1 MPRRAF
7 LVAVVSKVSGT
18 AFWHD
23 EGLSQP
29 TVEES
34 LEELGELVTSRGY
47 QVVGQTVQMRTRPD
61 PRFLVGKGKV
71 SELTAVV
78 EELDIDVV
86 VFDDELSPAQ
96 TRNLE
101 EVLGRPVLDRTA
113 VILEIFAERAHS
125 REGKLQVE
133 LARLQYLLPG

>member
-23 EGLSQP
+23 KGLSQP
-29 TVEES
+29 TAEES
-34 LEELGELVTSRGY
+34 LEELGELVTSRGD

-71 SELTAVV
+71 SER
-78 EELDIDVV
+78 
-86 VFDDELSPAQ
+86 Q
-96 TRNLE
+96 
-101 EVLGRPVLDRTA
+101 GG
-113 VILEIFAERAHS
+113 
-125 REGKLQVE
+125 EGWK
-133 LARLQYLLPG
+133 